1 MRAARLPSTRG
12 EAQEG
17 ARPPLRRDPFA
28 YALIRVVP
36 RVERGE
42 CVNVGAVL
50 FCRSRRFL
58 EARLELDRDR
68 LVAMAPDL
76 DLPAVQRQIDL
87 IGLVLR
93 GDPAAGPIG
102 KLSQAER
109 FGWVVAPASTVVQ
122 PGPVHAGLCLDPAAE
137 LDRLFRTMVQV
148 RKEAEGGRR

>member
-1 MRAARLPSTRG
+1 VRGARLGSTSG
-12 EAQEG
+12 AAQAG
-17 ARPPLRRDPFA
+17 AVPLSRRDPFA

-50 FCRSRRFL
+50 FCRARRFL
-58 EARLELDRDR
+58 EARLELDRGR

-87 IGLVLR
+87 IRLVCR

-102 KLSQAER
+102 TLPQAER

-122 PGPVHAGLCLDPAAE
+122 PGPVHAGLCLDPSEE

-148 RKEAEGGRR
+148 R